1 MLRKIFSKVSGIPE
15 QKLRNEALRKA
26 AIKGRLKRAKKLLA
40 EGADVDFK
48 DVNKLTPLYFAA
60 MHGHVEIAR
69 GLLDKGADPNIA
81 REDSLGPPLVRAAYD
96 GDLKMLALL
105 LEKGADINN
114 IDYSRRTALHAAIDR
129 GMRETAAFLIEKGAN
144 TNTQDRLGNTP
155 LKDALTFSQPD
166 IAKLLVTHGADVNFT
181 TKQGED
187 MRALAKRKG
196 FDDVA
201 AHMDSHVAEQK
212 AKAERAEAEAKA
224 VAAALE
230 EAVAEAA
237 TLKQPVKAGK
247 TATFGKKQRPAP

>member
-1 MLRKIFSKVSGIPE
+1 MLRKVFSKVSGIPE

-26 AIKGRLKRAKKLLA
+26 AIKGNLRRVKKLLD

-60 MHGHVEIAR
+60 MNGHVEIAR
-69 GLLDKGADPNIA
+69 VLLEKGADPNIA
-81 REDSLGPPLVRAAYD
+81 REDSLGPPVVRAAYD
-96 GDLKMLALL
+96 GNLEMMTLL
-105 LEKGADINN
+105 LDKGADIDN
-114 IDYSRRTALHAAIDR
+114 IDYSRRTALHAAINR
-129 GMRETAAFLIEKGAN
+129 GMREAAALLIEKGAN
-144 TNTQDRLGNTP
+144 PNTQDRLGNSP
-155 LKDALTFSQPD
+155 LKETLTFNQPD
-166 IAKLLVTHGADVNFT
+166 IAKLLVTHGADIGFA

-196 FDDVA
+196 FDDVV

-224 VAAALE
+224 QAAALE

-237 TLKQPVKAGK
+237 TLKQPVKAGR
-247 TATFGKKQRPAP
+247 TATFGKKQRPSP